1 MSKTFQ
7 DLKLEIKTIKKSQM
21 EVTLEMDNSRK
32 RTGTTEVSITNR
44 IQEMKKRISGIE
56 NTIEDTD
63 TSVKENTK

>member
-44 IQEMKKRISGIE
+44 IQEMKKRISGVE
-56 NTIEDTD
+56 NTIEDND